1 MPNIIQ
7 VIKYEGDA
15 NTVIWK
21 HPCEDFNLGS
31 QLIVHES
38 QEAIFFANGQALDL
52 FPPGRYTLSTQ
63 NIPLVGA
70 VVKFVTGGDSPFH
83 CEVYFIN
90 KTEQIG
96 IFWGTDSQVNYF
108 DPNYN
113 YYFPVGASGTMNLR
127 VKDSRKLLVKV
138 AGTATQFTRDELAAT
153 LKGPFMAKIKS
164 YLPSVLS
171 KRAIP
176 IFDIDRYMEEF
187 SVDLQDRL
195 ADECRD
201 YGLELVKFWI
211 STFVKPESDPTY
223 AKLKSLYGRQ
233 ITEPMEASLQQKVDL
248 IHQATKKKKAIMEAE
263 WRAESRK
270 IEGYD
275 WVHERAYDVAER
287 LASNEGAGNIAS
299 MGAGLGMMGGMAIGA
314 GGVISGIVNDALQPL
329 ANQPQSMNSTDYPNS
344 ASPEMLGFKNDIGQ
358 ATPSSGNGLTA
369 KSRLQRL
376 EEIKDFL
383 TEEEYRK
390 KREEILASI

>member
-1 MPNIIQ
+1 
-7 VIKYEGDA
+7 
-15 NTVIWK
+15 
-21 HPCEDFNLGS
+21 
-31 QLIVHES
+31 
-38 QEAIFFANGQALDL
+38 
-52 FPPGRYTLSTQ
+52 
-63 NIPLVGA
+63 
-70 VVKFVTGGDSPFH
+70 
-83 CEVYFIN
+83 
-90 KTEQIG
+90 
-96 IFWGTDSQVNYF
+96 
-108 DPNYN
+108 
-113 YYFPVGASGTMNLR
+113 
-127 VKDSRKLLVKV
+127 
-138 AGTATQFTRDELAAT
+138 
-153 LKGPFMAKIKS
+153 MAKIKS
-164 YLPSVLS
+164 YLPFVLS

-314 GGVISGIVNDALQPL
+314 GGVISVIVKDALQPL

-358 ATPSSGNGLTA
+358 ATPSSGNDLSA